1 MEQLKVRVGTLDDLD
16 PMMELAMAATDEN
29 AFVKPDPAKLLAS
42 IYPAL
47 ARNHGI
53 VGIIGEP
60 KQRIEGAVVLNIGEI
75 WYSTCEVLEEKA
87 IYVHPE
93 FRAAKGGRAARLVE
107 FSKQVSEEIGIP
119 LAIGVLSTT
128 RTAAKIRL
136 YERMLG
142 QPAGVYF
149 LYGATTGL
157 KKEKEAG

>member
-1 MEQLKVRVGTLDDLD
+1 MENLKVRVGTLEDLD

-29 AFVKPDPAKLLAS
+29 AFVRPDAAKLLAS

-47 ARNHGI
+47 SRDHGI

-60 KQRIEGAVVLNIGEI
+60 RQRIEGAVVLNIGEI
-75 WYSTCEVLEEKA
+75 WYSTVPVLEEKA

-119 LAIGVLSTT
+119 LAIGVLSNS

-149 LYGATTGL
+149 LYGAKTGL
-157 KKEKEAG
+157 REGA